1 MWHSSG
7 LVECYHKNECVAKH
21 IKSNDPR
28 GTTTEIL
35 HMPREHKE
43 YALLT
48 VDKMEKW
55 SKAIGIS
62 TSKIV
67 DLIIKDSSHK
77 EIACRRS
84 HGFLNLS
91 KKYSELQLE
100 NACIYALNNGI
111 TKYEYIEGI
120 IKHQALT
127 VKTTPSSIPLH
138 DNIRGADQY
147 R

>member
-1 MWHSSG
+1 
-7 LVECYHKNECVAKH
+7 
-21 IKSNDPR
+21 
-28 GTTTEIL
+28 
-35 HMPREHKE
+35 MPKAHKE

-48 VDKMEKW
+48 VDKMEQW
-55 SKAIGIS
+55 SKAIGVS

-67 DLIIKDSSHK
+67 DLIIKNSEHK

-84 HGFLNLS
+84 NGFLNLS

-120 IKHQALT
+120 IKHHALT
-127 VKTTPSSIPLH
+127 EKDNSSSIPLH
-138 DNIRGADQY
+138 DNIRGAAVY
-147 R
+147 H